1 MVPEFEKVIFA
12 LQNGARSEIFRT
24 IFGFHIATVLQRKL
38 AEYSSLESMRP
49 MLSRRL
55 LEERRRHIIDMAME
69 EALRTA
75 SIEVVSS
82 NRPLV

>member
-1 MVPEFEKVIFA
+1 MVPEFEEVIFV
-12 LQNGARSEIFRT
+12 LQNGARSEVFRT

-38 AEYSSLESMRP
+38 PEYSSLESVRP

-82 NRPLV
+82 DGPLV